1 MTPNS
6 ENKSLP
12 TGDAKIPVPT
22 FGCVVYVSK
31 LDNGST
37 FARVAN
43 LEGISVTASSERESL
58 SRLVP
63 LFKKFVKEKLASGEV
78 IPWLDPPPTPN
89 VDEQR
94 RFLPVHL

>member
-1 MTPNS
+1 MASNS
-6 ENKSLP
+6 EHPSLP
-12 TGDAKIPVPT
+12 TGDAKVPVPT

-31 LDNGST
+31 LNDGNT
-37 FARVAN
+37 LARVAN
-43 LEGISVTASSERESL
+43 LEGLSATASNERESL

-63 LFKKFVKEKLASGEV
+63 LFKKFVKEKLEFGET
-78 IPWLDPPPTPN
+78 IPWLDPPPAPN